1 LTKYTLYFIIYICYN
16 LQVHMNKYLPSK
28 KFVFTLIS
36 IVLASGIIYTSILY
50 KESKKTNI
58 IPIESTE
65 PNLDDTDILP
75 PVATTTTAEI
85 IDPIKT
91 QADFDK
97 LTVTEK
103 MSREIL
109 IQYTNNAKTGFLLT
123 DNEIQNIVNRAL
135 AYIPKMT
142 FKIYSEKDIITTN
155 NLDYNTLRNYT
166 NTIAKIL
173 LDNINTSTETV
184 DSIIADIDTSDE
196 IKTDE
201 EIRVIFQRFTPLI
214 NKNRQTVSD
223 LLKVTVPTVFVP
235 EHLKL
240 TNSVEEIYEKL
251 TLMQKS
257 YNDMAVLVNVK
268 GSYST
273 STENLSTAL
282 IEMSHKLSVAKVT
295 FSSTNDYGYQLF
307 NVIMASN

>member
-1 LTKYTLYFIIYICYN
+1 
-16 LQVHMNKYLPSK
+16 MNKYLPSK

-36 IVLASGIIYTSILY
+36 IVFASGIIYASILY
-50 KESKKTNI
+50 KESKTINI
-58 IPIESTE
+58 IPTESTE

-75 PVATTTTAEI
+75 PVSTTTVAEI

-109 IQYTNNAKTGFLLT
+109 IQYSQTSKTGSLLT
-123 DNEIQNIVNRAL
+123 PSQVQSIVNSAL
-135 AYIPKMT
+135 VYLPKLT
-142 FKIYSEKDIITTN
+142 FKIYSEKDIMVTN
-155 NLDYNTLRNYT
+155 RLDYNTLRNYT
-166 NTIAKIL
+166 NTIAKIF
-173 LDNINTSTETV
+173 LDNINTPTETV
-184 DSIIADIDTSDE
+184 DPIIADIDTSDE

-223 LLKVTVPTVFVP
+223 LLKVNVPTVFVP

-257 YNDMAVLVNVK
+257 YNDMAVLVNIK
-268 GSYST
+268 GSYSI
-273 STENLSTAL
+273 STEKLSTAL

-295 FSSTNDYGYQLF
+295 FASTNDYGYQLF
-307 NVIMASN
+307 NVIMTSN

>member
-1 LTKYTLYFIIYICYN
+1 
-16 LQVHMNKYLPSK
+16 MNKYLPSK

>member
-1 LTKYTLYFIIYICYN
+1 
-16 LQVHMNKYLPSK
+16 MNKYLPSK
-28 KFVFTLIS
+28 KFIFTLIS

-166 NTIAKIL
+166 NTIAKIF
-173 LDNINTSTETV
+173 LDNINTPTETV
-184 DSIIADIDTSDE
+184 DPIIADIDTSDE

-268 GSYST
+268 GSYSI